1 MATVF
6 DRGSLWLLSM
16 MRRYAAV
23 RLVLLLYVVWLQ
35 LWALFM
41 LDWAMDMEQECA
53 LPPSRLGFPHFL
65 TAQAKLSQRRTV

>member
-53 LPPSRLGFPHFL
+53 RPSIPPGFSTFPD
-65 TAQAKLSQRRTV
+65 R

>member
-53 LPPSRLGFPHFL
+53 PTMPLYWLFHNPWIS
-65 TAQAKLSQRRTV
+65 

>member
-53 LPPSRLGFPHFL
+53 
-65 TAQAKLSQRRTV
+65 RTPNANP

>member
-1 MATVF
+1 MRTVATVF

-53 LPPSRLGFPHFL
+53 RTPNAL
-65 TAQAKLSQRRTV
+65 TKDAFA

>member
-53 LPPSRLGFPHFL
+53 HTPSVLLRMYLHEP
-65 TAQAKLSQRRTV
+65 ADVSAAIS

>member
-53 LPPSRLGFPHFL
+53 RTPDVV
-65 TAQAKLSQRRTV
+65 AKDALHEPADISAAIS